1 MINVFSK
8 LRRSRHRFLWM
19 ASLTTVLCLGVGA
32 LLAKPAYR
40 MLREWRIERNAEN
53 AATALAAGDYA
64 EARRLAMSVL
74 QLHNERHDMLVIL
87 QRSMEELKDPNAV
100 NISRALMVHPE
111 ATEEDRIRG
120 FRETCANMPIAVATR
135 TWRALG
141 EEKANSPAY
150 LTPFVTRVIDQGLP
164 GEAAKMLLTRND
176 VDQHPELRFQAVR
189 VLLMADEGKYL
200 DRAQFEISELMQ
212 EGGKLALPGFRLLA
226 GVPPAQFR
234 SAYFPELEPWVA
246 AQEGATAD
254 DRLLALI
261 QRRHRFPEQEAEI
274 VKEAIARF
282 GSEDAAALGR
292 WLNQTGRAGET
303 LALLSAE
310 GAATDVGRYL
320 ARADA
325 LIALERWQD
334 AREWLAAPPEN
345 LPMIELHFRRV
356 LCDDTPG
363 DPTKNG
369 KAWAAALREI
379 GANPNP
385 NDLLD
390 LQQRMR
396 DAGLEELARE
406 AMAAALRKG
415 RGRLPYW
422 LQVRDLLPWLHAK
435 QQGQAMFE
443 VCSVMASL
451 EPERLEVVVQALDLA
466 CVLGKIQ
473 PAALKERV
481 EQIGSHSPEI
491 SQSPRFR
498 ELMATA
504 LLLDDK
510 PGEAIAAL
518 GPEASGTDKASGRAM
533 AVAAVA
539 KAMLGDDK
547 TSNELFKRTDWNL
560 MLPEERKFFTG
571 LLERLSAPGSTE
583 PIGSRFDPKILP
595 PSDDPIETPKIPE
608 ILPAIDEKFGE
619 KAGASTLPPI
629 PDAINEEFK
638 SKPLPTLP
646 PAKDESKPE

>member
-1 MINVFSK
+1 
-8 LRRSRHRFLWM
+8 
-19 ASLTTVLCLGVGA
+19 
-32 LLAKPAYR
+32 
-40 MLREWRIERNAEN
+40 
-53 AATALAAGDYA
+53 
-64 EARRLAMSVL
+64 
-74 QLHNERHDMLVIL
+74 
-87 QRSMEELKDPNAV
+87 
-100 NISRALMVHPE
+100 
-111 ATEEDRIRG
+111 
-120 FRETCANMPIAVATR
+120 
-135 TWRALG
+135 
-141 EEKANSPAY
+141 
-150 LTPFVTRVIDQGLP
+150 
-164 GEAAKMLLTRND
+164 
-176 VDQHPELRFQAVR
+176 
-189 VLLMADEGKYL
+189 
-200 DRAQFEISELMQ
+200 
-212 EGGKLALPGFRLLA
+212 
-226 GVPPAQFR
+226 
-234 SAYFPELEPWVA
+234 
-246 AQEGATAD
+246 
-254 DRLLALI
+254 
-261 QRRHRFPEQEAEI
+261 
-274 VKEAIARF
+274 
-282 GSEDAAALGR
+282 
-292 WLNQTGRAGET
+292 
-303 LALLSAE
+303 
-310 GAATDVGRYL
+310 
-320 ARADA
+320 
-325 LIALERWQD
+325 
-334 AREWLAAPPEN
+334 
-345 LPMIELHFRRV
+345 
-356 LCDDTPG
+356 
-363 DPTKNG
+363 
-369 KAWAAALREI
+369 
-379 GANPNP
+379 
-385 NDLLD
+385 
-390 LQQRMR
+390 
-396 DAGLEELARE
+396 
-406 AMAAALRKG
+406 
-415 RGRLPYW
+415 
-422 LQVRDLLPWLHAK
+422 
-435 QQGQAMFE
+435 MFE